1 MHEFLTRG
9 IVCTDRNLDVYSS
22 CLGASSDVV
31 GGIYHIHTCHVC
43 LITVFAGT
51 NEQAASSRLAS

>member
-9 IVCTDRNLDVYSS
+9 IVCTDRNLNVYSS

-31 GGIYHIHTCHVC
+31 GSVYDIHTGHVC

>member
-31 GGIYHIHTCHVC
+31 GSVYDIHTGHVC
-43 LITVFAGT
+43 LFAGT